1 MAQPAGRL
9 DDRRLLHDY
18 LRLLQRYGE
27 PEDAEVGPG
36 HEIRT
41 CATCGQQAIFHIDP
55 EGMWARC
62 SHCEHFA

>member
-1 MAQPAGRL
+1 MAQPATPL
-9 DDRRLLHDY
+9 AERRLLRDY
-18 LRLLQRYGE
+18 LRLLERYGGPQE
-27 PEDAEVGPG
+27 IWIGPG

-41 CATCGQQAIFHIDP
+41 CASCGQQAIFHIDP